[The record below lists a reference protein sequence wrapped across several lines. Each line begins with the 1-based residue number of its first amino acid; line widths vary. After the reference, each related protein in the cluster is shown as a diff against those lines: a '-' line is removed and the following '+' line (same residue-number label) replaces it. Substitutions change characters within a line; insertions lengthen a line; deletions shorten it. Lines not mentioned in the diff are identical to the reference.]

1 MTDVTRRRPRPLLLP
16 VAVIVVLVVAVVVV
30 AVIGGRGAVV
40 TSADVEVGGCVVVN
54 DRGNDAVA
62 VDAVGCTGDGMTFYV
77 ADGPDGRSPCPALE
91 EGSDRIAAPL
101 RLDTGGS
108 GAICLVP
115 DLRQGRCYL
124 LPAAD
129 DGSAARRAAR
139 YERKGCSTVAGAPD
153 SPIYAV
159 TRRADGTA
167 RIDCPDGQSAWGTQ
181 RPRPIAYCLTP
192 TRAG

>member
-1 MTDVTRRRPRPLLLP
+1 MIDVRRRATRPLLLA
-16 VAVIVVLVVAVVVV
+16 VAVIVVLLVTVVVV
-30 AVIGGRGAVV
+30 AVIGGRGAVR
-40 TSADVEVGGCVVVN
+40 TSADVAVGGCVVVN

-77 ADGPDGRSPCPALE
+77 AARPSGRAGCPAVTDPARL
-91 EGSDRIAAPL
+91 APDL
-101 RLDTGGS
+101 RVELGGD
-108 GAICLVP
+108 AICLVP

-124 LPAAD
+124 LPAAR
-129 DGSAARRAAR
+129 DGSSAARRAAR
-139 YERKGCSTVAGAPD
+139 YERKGCSTVAGTAD

-159 TRRADGTA
+159 SRRADGAT
-167 RIDCPDGQSAWGTQ
+167 RVDCPAGQIGWGTG

>member
-1 MTDVTRRRPRPLLLP
+1 MTDVRRRWTRPVLVA
-16 VAVIVVLVVAVVVV
+16 VAVIVVLLVAVAVV
-30 AVIGGRGAVV
+30 AVIGGRGAVRS
-40 TSADVEVGGCVVVN
+40 SADVAVGGCVVVN

-77 ADGPDGRSPCPALE
+77 AARPTDGAACPAV
-91 EGSDRIAAPL
+91 SDPARLAPDL
-101 RLDTGGS
+101 RVQLGAD
-108 GAICLVP
+108 AICLLP

-124 LPAAD
+124 LPTAG
-129 DGSAARRAAR
+129 DGTSAARRAAR
-139 YERKGCSTVAGAPD
+139 YQRKGCSTVAGTAD

-159 TRRADGTA
+159 TRRADGAT
-167 RIDCPDGQSAWGTQ
+167 RLDCPAGQSSWGSG

>member
-1 MTDVTRRRPRPLLLP
+1 MTDVRRRATRPLL
-16 VAVIVVLVVAVVVV
+16 VAVVVIVVLLVAVVVV

-40 TSADVEVGGCVVVN
+40 SSADVEVGGCVVVN

-77 ADGPDGRSPCPALE
+77 AARPTGSGACPAVADPA
-91 EGSDRIAAPL
+91 GIAPDL
-101 RLDTGGS
+101 RVKLDGD
-108 GAICLVP
+108 AICLVP

-124 LPAAD
+124 LPAAR
-129 DGSAARRAAR
+129 DGSSTARRAAR
-139 YERKGCSTVAGAPD
+139 YQRKGCSTVAGTAD

-159 TRRADGTA
+159 TRRADGVA
-167 RIDCPDGQSAWGTQ
+167 RVGCPAGQVSWGTE

>member
-1 MTDVTRRRPRPLLLP
+1 MTDGTRRRTRPLLIA
-16 VAVIVVLVVAVVVV
+16 VAVVVVLAVAVVVV

-40 TSADVEVGGCVVVN
+40 SSADVEVGGCVVVN

-62 VDAVGCTGDGMTFYV
+62 VDAVGCAGDGMTFYV
-77 ADGPDGRSPCPALE
+77 AARPTGRIGCPATVS
-91 EGSDRIAAPL
+91 GSPQLAPDL
-101 RLDTGGS
+101 RVELGGD
-108 GAICLVP
+108 AICLVP

-124 LPAAD
+124 LPTGG
-129 DGSAARRAAR
+129 DGSAARLAVRH
-139 YERKGCSTVAGAPD
+139 ERKGCSTVAGATN

-167 RIDCPDGQSAWGTQ
+167 RIDCPAGQVAWGTE

-192 TRAG
+192 TRG

>member
-1 MTDVTRRRPRPLLLP
+1 MTEVTRRRTRPLLIA
-16 VAVIVVLVVAVVVV
+16 VAVIVVPAVAVAVVAVV
-30 AVIGGRGAVV
+30 GGRGAVI

-77 ADGPDGRSPCPALE
+77 SDGPDGRSPCPAVE

-108 GAICLVP
+108 GALCLVP

-124 LPAAD
+124 IPA
-129 DGSAARRAAR
+129 DGGGPAARRATR
-139 YERKGCSTVAGAPD
+139 YERKGCSTVAGAAD
-153 SPIYAV
+153 SPIYEV
-159 TRRADGTA
+159 TRRVDGVASLT
-167 RIDCPDGQSAWGTQ
+167 CPDGEAVWGTQ

>member
-1 MTDVTRRRPRPLLLP
+1 MTDGTRRRTRPLLIA
-16 VAVIVVLVVAVVVV
+16 VAVVVVLAVAVVVV

-40 TSADVEVGGCVVVN
+40 SSADVEVGGCVVVN

-62 VDAVGCTGDGMTFYV
+62 VDAVGCTGDGMNFYV
-77 ADGPDGRSPCPALE
+77 SDGPDGRSPCPRLQ

-108 GAICLVP
+108 GALCLVP

-124 LPAAD
+124 LPAD
-129 DGSAARRAAR
+129 TGGSAARRAAR
-139 YERKGCSTVAGAPD
+139 FERKGCSTVAGAAD
-153 SPIYAV
+153 SPIYEV
-159 TRRADGTA
+159 TRRADGVA
-167 RIDCPDGQSAWGTQ
+167 SLSCPDGEVAWGTQ

>member
-1 MTDVTRRRPRPLLLP
+1 MTDVRRRRTRPLL
-16 VAVIVVLVVAVVVV
+16 VAVVVIVVLLVAVAVV
-30 AVIGGRGAVV
+30 AVIGGRGAVR
-40 TSADVEVGGCVVVN
+40 TSADVTVGGCVVVN

-77 ADGPDGRSPCPALE
+77 AARPTGRAGCPATVS
-91 EGSDRIAAPL
+91 GSPQLAPDL
-101 RLDTGGS
+101 RVEVGGD
-108 GAICLVP
+108 AICLVP

-124 LPAAD
+124 LPTGG

-139 YERKGCSTVAGAPD
+139 HERKGCSTVAGAAD

-167 RIDCPDGQSAWGTQ
+167 RIACPGGQAAWGTEH
-181 RPRPIAYCLTP
+181 PRPIAYCLAP
-192 TRAG
+192 TRG